1 MIKDDI
7 NHDEV
12 ILKFLKKQR
21 KRIKKI
27 RTKCNGKK
35 ERENDDN
42 DEEKKKDS

>member
-7 NHDEV
+7 DHDEV
-12 ILKFLKKQR
+12 IKKFLEKQR

-35 ERENDDN
+35 ESE
-42 DEEKKKDS
+42 EEEKEKKKDS

>member
-12 ILKFLKKQR
+12 IQKFLEKQR

-27 RTKCNGKK
+27 RTKC
-35 ERENDDN
+35 D
-42 DEEKKKDS
+42 KKDNSDSECDKDIKNGCK

>member
-1 MIKDDI
+1 MIKNDI

-12 ILKFLKKQR
+12 IQKFLEKQR

-35 ERENDDN
+35 ECEDDN
-42 DEEKKKDS
+42 PKKTDKK

>member
-7 NHDEV
+7 DHDEV

-35 ERENDDN
+35 ECED
-42 DEEKKKDS
+42 KKDKEK

>member
-7 NHDEV
+7 DHDEV

-35 ERENDDN
+35 ES
-42 DEEKKKDS
+42 EEKEKDKEK